1 MDRTVLRDLAVFEV
15 VARRQSFTKAAADL
29 GISQAALSYAIT
41 QLEQRL
47 GVALLARTTR
57 NVSPTEAGTRLL
69 ATLQPALRGIEA
81 ELQGLQDMRSHV
93 AGTIRLT
100 TVQVA
105 YDMLIRPKLSG
116 FFARYPHVSMEVS
129 VNDGLTDVISASFD
143 GGIRFGSLVEKDM
156 VAVGLSSTSPAAI
169 VGSPGY
175 LASFKSLPSTPAD
188 LQSHRCVNYRFAT
201 SGRIFRWPLEKND
214 TRFEFRGDG
223 PLVLDSGEAIRAAAL
238 DGLGLAFL
246 FESQVAGDLAAGTL
260 VKVLPDWVR
269 PLPGFSLFYPSRQQ
283 VSPAF
288 RAWIDYMKD
297 SKSDH
302 SSPAGL
308 EV

>member
-15 VARRQSFTKAAADL
+15 VARRQSFTKAAAEL

-41 QLEQRL
+41 QLERRL

-69 ATLQPALRGIEA
+69 TALQPALRSIDA
-81 ELQGLQDMRSHV
+81 ELEGLQDMRSHV

-105 YDMLIRPKLSG
+105 YDTLIRPRLSG
-116 FFARYPHVSMEVS
+116 FIASYPHVNIEIS

-156 VAVGLSSTSPAAI
+156 VVVSLSSTSPAAI
-169 VGSPGY
+169 VCSPGY
-175 LASFKSLPSTPAD
+175 LARFESQPLTPAD
-188 LQSHRCVNYRFAT
+188 LQSHHCINYRFA
-201 SGRIFRWPLEKND
+201 SGRLFRWPLEKND

-246 FESQVAGDLAAGTL
+246 FEAQVAGDLAAGTL

-269 PLPGFSLFYPSRQQ
+269 PLPGFSLFYPSRRQ

>member
-15 VARRQSFTKAAADL
+15 VARRQSFTKAAAEL

-47 GVALLARTTR
+47 GIALLARTTR
-57 NVSPTEAGTRLL
+57 SVSPTEAGTRLL
-69 ATLQPALRGIEA
+69 TTLQPALRDIEI
-81 ELQGLQDMRSHV
+81 ELQGLQDMRSNV

-105 YDMLIRPKLSG
+105 YDLLIRPSLSG
-116 FFARYPHVSMEVS
+116 FLARYPHVSMEVS

-156 VAVGLSSTSPAAI
+156 VAVSLSSSSPAVI

-175 LASFKSLPSTPAD
+175 LASFEGPPVTPSD
-188 LQSHRCVNYRFAT
+188 LQSHRRINYRFAN
-201 SGRIFRWPLEKND
+201 SGRLFRWPLEKGEA
-214 TRFEFRGDG
+214 RFEIQGEAQ
-223 PLVLDSGEAIRAAAL
+223 LVLDNGEAIRAAAL

-246 FESQVAGDLAAGTL
+246 FETQVANDLASGSL
-260 VKVLPDWVR
+260 IKVLPDWVR
-269 PLPGFSLFYPSRQQ
+269 PLPGFSLFYPSRRQ

-288 RAWIDYMKD
+288 RVWIDYMKGC
-297 SKSDH
+297 KPDH

-308 EV
+308 EP